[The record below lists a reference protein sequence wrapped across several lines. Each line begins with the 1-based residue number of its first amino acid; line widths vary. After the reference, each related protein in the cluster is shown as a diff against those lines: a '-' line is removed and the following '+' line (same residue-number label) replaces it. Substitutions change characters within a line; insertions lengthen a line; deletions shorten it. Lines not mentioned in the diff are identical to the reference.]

1 MGEIRPTLPVKLF
14 VGLLTS
20 VPDAVAE
27 SEKRLVEFF
36 GAADLRSEAYLFD
49 QTHYYDEEMGT
60 PIYRYFL
67 SFEKLIDPAE
77 IAAVKIATNNLE
89 AAYAAD
95 HARLQRP
102 INLDPGYLEQ
112 SKIVLA
118 STKNFFHR
126 IYVAQGI
133 YAEVTLHFQ
142 EGAWQSFPWTFP
154 DYKSVL
160 YHPFFISLRNI
171 YRNQLRHKGVRIN
184 TRLVRSEGINREAKE
199 QKALADESQDNPLI
213 RD

>member
-1 MGEIRPTLPVKLF
+1 MGEIRQTLPVKLF

-36 GAADLRSEAYLFD
+36 GATDLRSEAYLFD

-67 SFEKLIDPAE
+67 SFEKLMDPAE
-77 IAAVKIATNNLE
+77 IAAVKIATNDLE
-89 AAYAAD
+89 AAYAVD
-95 HARLQRP
+95 HPQLRRP

-112 SKIVLA
+112 AKIVLA

-126 IYVAQGI
+126 VYLAQGI

-142 EGAWQSFPWTFP
+142 NGVWQSFPWTFP
-154 DYKSVL
+154 DYKTGR
-160 YHPFFISLRNI
+160 YHPFFTALRKI
-171 YRNQLRHKGVRIN
+171 YREQLSRRGVRIK
-184 TRLVRSEGINREAKE
+184 TRGVPSEGIDREAGE
-199 QKALADESQDNPLI
+199 RKALADESREKPLI